1 MGILKDGKIIE
12 LPEIAN
18 IPNTA
23 DRPMMAAVICA
34 GLLAG
39 GCKDKGAALINKALS
54 YMNMILDYTK
64 EESNDKC

>member
-39 GCKDKGAALINKALS
+39 GFKDSAGVLANKAVH
-54 YMNMILDYTK
+54 YADIILKHTE
-64 EESNDKC
+64 EESK